1 MEINVIVRDEGYFIK
16 RIFTVKYKKGK
27 YSDLKSFLR
36 YLNDNYKE
44 QYDFIYAEY
53 DIECKKKYLSSLLN
67 KKEELELDTDFDS
80 LEFEKYFNTTDNTL
94 TINTI
99 LGLGG
104 WGCASGS
111 SIFELLSF
119 FFFIR
124 DLILSILSLLRI
136 LWVILFPFYQI
147 RKNYG
152 YGKEFLYD
160 VISPVKFG
168 FLKLDK
174 IKYNKLLEIS
184 VMLRLGYKLKKKMWI
199 LRKQPNF
206 YSYKNKYDLY

>member
-1 MEINVIVRDEGYFIK
+1 MDINVVVRDEGYFIK
-16 RIFTVKYKKGK
+16 RIFTVKYKKCK
-27 YSDLKSFLR
+27 YSDLKSFLK

-53 DIECKKKYLSSLLN
+53 DIECKKKYLSSLLD
-67 KKEELELDTDFDS
+67 KKEKLELDTDFDS

-99 LGLGG
+99 LGISGC
-104 WGCASGS
+104 GCASGFS
-111 SIFELLSF
+111 FFELLSF

-124 DLILSILSLLRI
+124 DLILLILSLLRI
-136 LWVILFPFYQI
+136 LWIILFPFYLI

-152 YGKEFLYD
+152 YGKEFIYD
-160 VISPVKFG
+160 VIKPSKFG
-168 FLKLDK
+168 FFQLDK

-184 VMLRLGYKLKKKMWI
+184 VMFRLGYK
-199 LRKQPNF
+199 
-206 YSYKNKYDLY
+206 